1 MKTLKQ
7 EWDELCARQFDSRLQ
22 DDQREIMQWAFYKG
36 FACLLVKINSWADN
50 PISREEAVKYFNN
63 TRDEIIA
70 FIESPAIYADRK
82 GKDTH

>member
-36 FACLLVKINSWADN
+36 VSCLLVNINGWADN
-50 PISREEAVKYFNN
+50 PISKEDAAKYFN
-63 TRDEIIA
+63 DIKAEIINLT
-70 FIESPAIYADRK
+70 EHMVYEPRK
-82 GKDTH
+82 PPH